1 MLASSAAASSTLR
14 SQAVLEV
21 APAPLGCYTGRG
33 GPGQPPLCPE
43 LHGLLPGAGRG
54 HLWGWMWLVSLWSLT
69 QGEWSARSEYTL
81 SLCLAPCHLWFLFP
95 GVGTVER
102 GQHGWLGTRLAPP
115 LEMSKAMAVELLSSS
130 RDFHKL
136 EGQLQ

>member
-1 MLASSAAASSTLR
+1 MNK
-14 SQAVLEV
+14 
-21 APAPLGCYTGRG
+21 
-33 GPGQPPLCPE
+33 
-43 LHGLLPGAGRG
+43 
-54 HLWGWMWLVSLWSLT
+54 
-69 QGEWSARSEYTL
+69 L

-102 GQHGWLGTRLAPP
+102 GQHGWLGTPLAPP
-115 LEMSKAMAVELLSSS
+115 LEMSKTMAVELLSSS